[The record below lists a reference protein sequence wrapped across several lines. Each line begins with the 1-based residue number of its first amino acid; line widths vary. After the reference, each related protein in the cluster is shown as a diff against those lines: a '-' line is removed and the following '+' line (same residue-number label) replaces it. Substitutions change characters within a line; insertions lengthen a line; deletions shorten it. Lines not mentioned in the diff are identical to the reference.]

1 VNEGKCG
8 FLKFIYENINIKH
21 VEIVLRSWRGG
32 RKMERVNLATIYCK
46 HICKYHNLFSVQ
58 LLYSNNNKNYF

>member
-1 VNEGKCG
+1 VNEDKCG
-8 FLKFIYENINIKH
+8 FFNFICENIKIKYI
-21 VEIVLRSWRGG
+21 EIVLRSWRGG